1 MEIMRGVNVRQA
13 LIPSFK
19 DVLECPF
26 CKFGSLHTEKSS
38 SCARC
43 RAHVGSVTET
53 EACRRGNQWQ

>member
-1 MEIMRGVNVRQA
+1 MEVMRGVNVRQA
-13 LIPSFK
+13 LIPLSK

-26 CKFGSLHTEKSS
+26 CKFGTFHTEKGS

-53 EACRRGNQWQ
+53 AACRRGNQW